1 MLGIIGATVASVTF
15 TPTGVVVGLRRRRS
29 KPVCPCGGKSKATYD
44 RSAAM
49 AASRSGRLEAVVG
62 GRDPPCRLPGVRA
75 GAHRSRAVGSSGVRH
90 TRDVQ
95 DLVAFMA

>member
-75 GAHRSRAVGSSGVRH
+75 GTEVVPWARPGVRH